1 MKSKNLMMNCGR
13 GLNWNVQ
20 IHDNREAPTFRLQHC
35 PGCESNL
42 TLDTRDEKG
51 FAYFTVEFASQED
64 WDDFVKSVLTADALY
79 SGEPQF
85 NS

>member
-20 IHDNREAPTFRLQHC
+20 VYDNGDAPTFRLQHC
-35 PGCESNL
+35 PDCESKL
-42 TLDTRDEKG
+42 TLDPRDEKG
-51 FAYFTVEFASQED
+51 FTYFTLEFASQED
-64 WDDFVKSVLTADALY
+64 WDDFVKSVLAADDLY
-79 SGEPQF
+79 ARTTQF